1 MIISSYTLRVKPNAT
16 YSTHFLLV
24 LQKVLRETETA
35 VRYEIIKKIVP
46 LKVRVHSLMNLEFI
60 LSKVARIS

>member
-1 MIISSYTLRVKPNAT
+1 MIHL
-16 YSTHFLLV
+16 THFLEV

-35 VRYEIIKKIVP
+35 TIALSSP
-46 LKVRVHSLMNLEFI
+46 GTSLNESMMEFL